1 MGAWDENE
9 EMTLNEALESGKW
22 VEQNMDFI
30 HLFISVLLIAFLIIG
45 IIIAVQ
51 SLRVLMVKQNM
62 EQIRNFGI
70 IPTIIVLGL
79 IIGGV
84 VTGLFI
90 GMSGQQTIT
99 RTVGSNTEVVRGTT
113 FI

>member
-1 MGAWDENE
+1 
-9 EMTLNEALESGKW
+9 
-22 VEQNMDFI
+22 
-30 HLFISVLLIAFLIIG
+30 
-45 IIIAVQ
+45 
-51 SLRVLMVKQNM
+51 M